1 MPTRNCPPLPVEI
14 LRVEPGAVEDFV
26 RGNERE
32 ALKTLYNFSVVWH
45 EQRHDFAAMD
55 GELVIGVVTIRIAAS
70 LAHVERAIVSP
81 ERRLQGTGRALLE
94 RAAEVA
100 NYYNCHKMS
109 ALVPH
114 GGGAQRFLERCSY
127 KEEAVLPQ
135 HTFKLDMAMMRRFLL

>member
-1 MPTRNCPPLPVEI
+1 MPVEI
-14 LRVEPGAVEDFV
+14 LRVEPVAIEDFV
-26 RGNERE
+26 RSNERE
-32 ALKTLYNFSVVWH
+32 ALKTLFNFSVVWH

-55 GELVIGVVTIRIAAS
+55 GDLVAGAATIRIAAS
-70 LAHVERAIVSP
+70 LAHVERVIVLP
-81 ERRLQGTGRALLE
+81 ERRLNGIGRELLE

-109 ALVPH
+109 AVVPH
-114 GGGAQRFLERCSY
+114 GSGAQRFLERCSY